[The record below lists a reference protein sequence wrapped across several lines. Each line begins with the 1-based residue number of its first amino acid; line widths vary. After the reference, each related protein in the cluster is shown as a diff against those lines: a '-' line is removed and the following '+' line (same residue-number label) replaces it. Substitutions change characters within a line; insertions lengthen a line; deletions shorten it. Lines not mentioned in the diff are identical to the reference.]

1 MISPVGGV
9 PRSARKRG
17 AGGKALR
24 IIGFTLLVI
33 VLIVLGLLLFTH
45 AF

>member
-1 MISPVGGV
+1 VIPPIGGV

-17 AGGKALR
+17 PASRPLR
-24 IIGFTLLVI
+24 IAGFTLLVI
-33 VLIVLGLLLFTH
+33 ALVVLGLLLFTH